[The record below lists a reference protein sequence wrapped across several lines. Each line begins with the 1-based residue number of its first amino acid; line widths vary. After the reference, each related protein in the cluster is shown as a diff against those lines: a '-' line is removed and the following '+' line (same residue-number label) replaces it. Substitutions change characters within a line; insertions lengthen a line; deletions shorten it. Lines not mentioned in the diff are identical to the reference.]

1 MNLSFLLVTKDQT
14 GWAELLYRFV
24 RGGESIYDIE
34 FMCDDTG
41 KELKPENSYSQ
52 LSVLTDTSVKQTPSI
67 GLILPFS
74 TPLYLSI
81 GPKDVHIKESWLY

>member
-1 MNLSFLLVTKDQT
+1 
-14 GWAELLYRFV
+14 
-24 RGGESIYDIE
+24 
-34 FMCDDTG
+34 MCDDTG

-67 GLILPFS
+67 SLILPFF

-81 GPKDVHIKESWLY
+81 GPKDVHIKES